1 MLESL
6 FTSFGS
12 GAIHRIC
19 MVTQITSNVLKALDQ
34 EFAQDKALK
43 NTAIDALVDLLQK
56 HKEV

>member
-1 MLESL
+1 
-6 FTSFGS
+6 
-12 GAIHRIC
+12 